1 MSKYTLIVPIAAD
14 TDKMGTEMP
23 YLFGLDS
30 NGLMYC
36 VKSIMGLP
44 LEAFS
49 DIYFTILHKHNLR
62 YKLLEMMQIQFER
75 LGIAHKIHVY
85 ELWEST
91 SSQPETLYHTVVGNH
106 ITGAVLFKDGDSYFT
121 TEVYP
126 ENMLYI
132 FPLDGLQVVNPQNK
146 SYVTIDEQYYI
157 TNIIE
162 KKIVS
167 RFFCAGGYSIEDVQD
182 FVLEYEKLSTLP
194 QLHLSHIV
202 YSLLLQQAHFRPQ
215 IVKNYQDWG
224 TKEDFIRKNK

>member
-75 LGIAHKIHVY
+75 LGIAHKTHVY

-162 KKIVS
+162 KK
-167 RFFCAGGYSIEDVQD
+167 
-182 FVLEYEKLSTLP
+182 L
-194 QLHLSHIV
+194 
-202 YSLLLQQAHFRPQ
+202 
-215 IVKNYQDWG
+215 
-224 TKEDFIRKNK
+224 

>member
-75 LGIAHKIHVY
+75 LGIAHKTHVY

-106 ITGAVLFKDGDSYFT
+106 NQNKRYSYKLNKETEQIYEYPIYNINMKAVLLPYFT
-121 TEVYP
+121 
-126 ENMLYI
+126 
-132 FPLDGLQVVNPQNK
+132 K
-146 SYVTIDEQYYI
+146 TISRI
-157 TNIIE
+157 KIIN
-162 KKIVS
+162 
-167 RFFCAGGYSIEDVQD
+167 F
-182 FVLEYEKLSTLP
+182 
-194 QLHLSHIV
+194 
-202 YSLLLQQAHFRPQ
+202 
-215 IVKNYQDWG
+215 
-224 TKEDFIRKNK
+224 

>member
-1 MSKYTLIVPIAAD
+1 MSKYTLIIPIAVD

-36 VKSIMGLP
+36 VKSIVGLP
-44 LEAFS
+44 LEFFS

-62 YKLLEMMQIQFER
+62 YRLVEMMQIQFDR
-75 LGIAHKIHVY
+75 LGISHKTHIY
-85 ELWEST
+85 ELEKST
-91 SSQPETLYHTVVGNH
+91 SSQPETLYRTVVENH
-106 ITGAVLFKDGDSYFT
+106 ITGAVLFKDADSYFT

-126 ENMLYI
+126 ENTLYI
-132 FPLDGLQVVNPQNK
+132 FPLDGLEMVNPKNK
-146 SYVTIDEQYYI
+146 SYVMIDDMYYI

-167 RFFCAGGYSIEDVQD
+167 RFFCASGYGNEDVQD

-202 YSLLLQQAHFRPQ
+202 YSLLLQQIHFRPQ
-215 IVKNYQDWG
+215 MVKEYKDWG
-224 TKEDFIRKNK
+224 TKEDFKRNY